1 MEGSSDVCPDC
12 IAIDKEIWKLY
23 HEILREKP
31 QHSGL
36 GPAELMRK
44 LWNAYRA
51 LEKLKAPGV

>member
-51 LEKLKAPGV
+51 L

>member
-31 QHSGL
+31 
-36 GPAELMRK
+36 